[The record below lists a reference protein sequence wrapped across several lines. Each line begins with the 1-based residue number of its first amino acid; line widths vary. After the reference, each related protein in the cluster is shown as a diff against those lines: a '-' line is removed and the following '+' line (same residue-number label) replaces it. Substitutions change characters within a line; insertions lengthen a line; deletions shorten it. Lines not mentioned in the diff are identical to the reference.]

1 MTTEFSNPVN
11 CTPFK
16 HFQNYFHSEKVSLQ
30 VTSEISPASGDL
42 SILEAGT
49 SPETSRIRTHSCSSG
64 HFSHRQ
70 DVFFNTTSQSN
81 LNPWPLL
88 PKANFEASPKD
99 IHLVVHGSSGG
110 RVHDLV
116 SSIASAVSKQRG
128 CHVQVEALTAGE
140 PPLKSCKS
148 VWLVPLFLL
157 PGTHVRYDI
166 PQIRDRLRMQAVE
179 ATLLPFLG
187 SWNALYFSLL
197 EFIRTK
203 SEFSRIALIHHPL
216 RPGIASRYLFSL
228 KKRLQVPIIS
238 WDHWK
243 EFQSTSKKKYYP
255 IPFALT
261 PNRNTTDLLPS
272 NGPSSLLE
280 IQLFKSQ
287 IIRVLG
293 ALP

>member
-1 MTTEFSNPVN
+1 MSA
-11 CTPFK
+11 
-16 HFQNYFHSEKVSLQ
+16 
-30 VTSEISPASGDL
+30 ASGKL
-42 SILEAGT
+42 SISRPGT
-49 SPETSRIRTHSCSSG
+49 LSKVCRIRYDSYSSG
-64 HFSHRQ
+64 HFSKRE
-70 DVFFNTTSQSN
+70 DSFFNTTFQAN

-88 PKANFEASPKD
+88 PKSNSDDSPKD

-110 RVHDLV
+110 RIHDLV
-116 SSIASAVSKQRG
+116 SLIASTVSKERG
-128 CHVQVEALTAGE
+128 CRVHVQALTGAY
-140 PPLKSCKS
+140 PPKTSLKS

-166 PQIRDRLRMQAVE
+166 PQIRDRLRKQAVE

-187 SWNALYFSLL
+187 SWNALHVSLRA
-197 EFIRTK
+197 FIK
-203 SEFSRIALIHHPL
+203 SKSDFAPFALIHHPL

-228 KKRLQVPIIS
+228 KKRLQIPIIS

-261 PNRNTTDLLPS
+261 PNRNTTDLFPS
-272 NGPSSLLE
+272 NGASSLLE
-280 IQLFKSQ
+280 IQLFRSQ
-287 IIRVLG
+287 IIRVLR